1 MGGMFFTSLQ
11 TCFFRQFGRSVDRS
25 DYLTLRKGFIV
36 VGDTICRM
44 IISFF
49 HSHFQLFMNDNNDTT
64 TYSWY
69 CFLFFFNEQ
78 NHHLTLKYD
87 FHSYMIRSMEEE
99 FQRIVGVR

>member
-25 DYLTLRKGFIV
+25 DYLTLRKVFIV
-36 VGDTICRM
+36 VGDTLCRM

-64 TYSWY
+64 T
-69 CFLFFFNEQ
+69 
-78 NHHLTLKYD
+78 
-87 FHSYMIRSMEEE
+87 
-99 FQRIVGVR
+99 IVGTVSVSSLMSRITTSH